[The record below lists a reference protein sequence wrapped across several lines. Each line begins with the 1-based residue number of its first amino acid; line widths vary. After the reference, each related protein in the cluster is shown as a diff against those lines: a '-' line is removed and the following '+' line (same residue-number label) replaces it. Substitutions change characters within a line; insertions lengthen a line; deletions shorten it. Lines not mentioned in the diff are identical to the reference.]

1 MTTSKFAESLSKTCC
16 LLQTNMTRFSG
27 TISRKDLAEATAL
40 SIGARKESG
49 KYVMDLVPKDIAPS
63 HDQIRKLD
71 GYLRNQVIM
80 PWTTPT
86 RTKGVRLA
94 TVDVANKLKK
104 KLDAAITERN
114 ELINQFI
121 DVEYPKVL
129 EQAPEFLGS
138 AYRKADYPSQM
149 ELRNRYSMSVRFTS
163 MSDTNPNIIGMPA
176 DIMQQIEG
184 EMVAEQNAL
193 RELASDQVTQNLVDQ
208 MDKVVGALSGY
219 KTEIVVDHE
228 TGTKKELVTG
238 GVFRDS
244 LMTNLHDRAQQAVML
259 DISIERHAASIGQK
273 ILDMIKEGHIH
284 LSADH
289 LRASEVA
296 RDATV
301 ASINSVR
308 PGKVIE
314 EQETS
319 IVDELVS
326 DDWW

>member
-1 MTTSKFAESLSKTCC
+1 
-16 LLQTNMTRFSG
+16 MTRFSG

-63 HDQIRKLD
+63 HDLIRKLD

-94 TVDVANKLKK
+94 TVDVANKLKE

-114 ELINQFI
+114 ELIDQFI
-121 DVEYPKVL
+121 NVEYPKVL

-163 MSDTNPNIIGMPA
+163 MSDTNPSIIGMPA
-176 DIMQQIEG
+176 EIMQQIEG

-208 MDKVVGALSGY
+208 MDKVTAALSGY
-219 KTEIVVDHE
+219 KTEIIVDHA
-228 TGTKKELVTG
+228 TGDRKEMVTG

-259 DISIERHAASIGQK
+259 DISIERNAASIGQK
-273 ILDMIKEGHIH
+273 ILDMIKDRSIA
-284 LSADH
+284 LDADH
-289 LRASEVA
+289 LRSSEAA
-296 RDATV
+296 RLATV
-301 ASINSVR
+301 AAINSVR

-314 EQETS
+314 EEQEPS
-319 IVDELVS
+319 LVDELAS